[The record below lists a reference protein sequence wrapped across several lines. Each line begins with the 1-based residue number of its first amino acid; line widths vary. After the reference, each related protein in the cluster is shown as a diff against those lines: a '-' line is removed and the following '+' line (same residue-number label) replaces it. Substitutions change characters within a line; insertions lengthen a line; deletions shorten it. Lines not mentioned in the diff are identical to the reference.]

1 MILSRTCILIHAK
14 KYPMSGLL
22 ESTWTDDQILKSS
35 RLVLNQ
41 NQASTSY
48 VPNQFPTSTHF
59 KSWPKL
65 KFKIRLKLDLIRPWS
80 RLRIL
85 LALTA
90 SLYRIPK
97 RRRRHCRVL
106 SQSNKYNNQMCLR
119 GRFQCLPKI
128 LKKEIQWI

>member
-1 MILSRTCILIHAK
+1 MFRTCIIIHAK

-22 ESTWTDDQILKSS
+22 ESTWADDKILKSS
-35 RLVLNQ
+35 LVLNQ

-59 KSWPKL
+59 TSRPKL
-65 KFKIRLKLDLIRPWS
+65 KFKIRLKLKLIRPWS
-80 RLRIL
+80 HHRIL
-85 LALTA
+85 QALTA

-97 RRRRHCRVL
+97 RRRRHYRVL
-106 SQSNKYNNQMCLR
+106 SQPNKFNNQMCLR
-119 GRFQCLPKI
+119 GRFQFLPKI